1 MIIDGKK
8 IAEGIIEE
16 LKQKPRQKKFL
27 AALLIGED
35 PASMTFLKQKEKVA
49 ETLDIE
55 FQLHKFPERVSRET
69 LRRTMDKIAGRKM
82 CGGIIVQ
89 LPLPSHINMHY
100 ILNAIPR
107 EKDTDVLSERA
118 LGSFYAGR
126 GVALPPAVGT
136 LIAILDNALTVSE
149 GDDTEMAGWYVRD
162 KKVAVVGLGFL
173 VGRPIA
179 TWLIGKSKEAH
190 FLDKG
195 SDFEV
200 LKEMDV
206 VILGTGQ
213 AHLVNHKMLKP
224 NALVID
230 FGCAKVGKEILGDFD
245 ATHAPDS
252 LSYTP
257 TPGGTGPILVARLFK
272 NFYELNK

>member
-8 IAEGIIEE
+8 IAEGIIDG

-27 AALLIGED
+27 AALLIGDD
-35 PASMTFLKQKEKVA
+35 PASIAFLKQKEKVA
-49 ETLDIE
+49 EALDIE

-69 LRRTMDKIAGRKM
+69 LRRTMDRITDRKM
-82 CGGIIVQ
+82 CGGLIVQ

-107 EKDTDVLSERA
+107 EKDTDILSERA
-118 LGSFYAGR
+118 LGAFYTGR
-126 GVALPPAVGT
+126 SVALPPAVGT
-136 LIAILDNALTVSE
+136 LISILDNALTVAE
-149 GDDTEMAGWYVRD
+149 GDDAEMAGWYIQD

-200 LKEMDV
+200 LKDMDV

-213 AHLVNHKMLKP
+213 AHLVNHKMLKSD
-224 NALVID
+224 ALVID

-252 LSYTP
+252 LRYTP